1 MKNLLILIP
10 FILIGCSN
18 EPSEPPSELRGGKF
32 ASIQDCLEGIKKAS
46 GYSTLNPMTDKP
58 NHVSGYLGNSH
69 FDFNCEVVET
79 GTQGTYVD
87 GWFEQE
93 TK

>member
-1 MKNLLILIP
+1 MRNSLILVI
-10 FILIGCSN
+10 FILIGCSS
-18 EPSEPPSELRGGKF
+18 EPSEPASELRAGKF
-32 ASIQDCLEGIKKAS
+32 ANIQDCLEGIKKAS

-69 FDFNCEVVET
+69 FDFNCEVVES

-87 GWFEQE
+87 GWFEKE
-93 TK
+93 IK